1 MSLKK
6 NRVRAELPVFNARAN
21 DVVEVVDGEQSSK
34 LLVIA
39 EIVGL

>member
-6 NRVRAELPVFNARAN
+6 NRVRAELPVFNARASKMV
-21 DVVEVVDGEQSSK
+21 DVVGGEQRSK
-34 LLVIA
+34 TRVIA